1 MVNLPPDSDEQRRSR
16 NSLSFEEFIAVIVAF
31 LAIGSILL
39 WGLTRG
45 GAQNWAA
52 LNFADP
58 PLDLSGSQE
67 PTDQDSGV
75 LTDPDAEPGTDP
87 EAATRSPRETQQQDN
102 GVSVVPPVG
111 GVAVVPVGP
120 QDERVVTSG
129 TTEAPAEPVPE
140 APLAAAPNVPE
151 RPFNVSDVPPDH
163 WAYPFI
169 STLYTAGYL
178 AEPPDGQFRPDQ
190 PMTRAEMAALLNA
203 SFVTGAT
210 SGPSFTDVPSDYW
223 AKEAIDQV
231 VGAGYMR
238 GFPEGDFQPA
248 QPVPRHQVLVTLASG
263 LGLEPSAYSQEL
275 LSRFS
280 DSGDLPEWARGRVAV
295 ATAEGLV
302 VNHPDPALLRPNQPA
317 TRAEIVAM
325 MHQALAAQGLVDDVE
340 SPYIIPALQ

>member
-1 MVNLPPDSDEQRRSR
+1 MVNLPPESEEQRRDR
-16 NSLSFEEFIAVIVAF
+16 NPLSFEEFVALIVAF
-31 LAIGSILL
+31 LAVGSILL
-39 WGLTRG
+39 WGLTRGG

-58 PLDLSGSQE
+58 LIDLSGDQE
-67 PTDQDSGV
+67 PADRDPGV
-75 LTDPDAEPGTDP
+75 LADPNAEPEADP
-87 EAATRSPRETQQQDN
+87 EVGIRSPRERLQRDSE
-102 GVSVVPPVG
+102 VSVVPPVG
-111 GVAVVPVGP
+111 GVAVVPIGP
-120 QDERVVTSG
+120 QDERVVASG
-129 TTEAPAEPVPE
+129 TTAEPAPE
-140 APLAAAPNVPE
+140 TPVAAENSTPE
-151 RPFNVSDVPPDH
+151 RSFNLSDVPPDH

-169 STLYTAGYL
+169 YTLYTAGYL

-203 SFVTGAT
+203 SFVTGSA
-210 SGPSFTDVPSDYW
+210 SGQSFTDIPQDYW
-223 AKEAIDQV
+223 AKAAIDQV

-263 LGLEPSAYSQEL
+263 LGLQPSAYSREL

-280 DSGDLPEWARGRVAV
+280 DSTELPEWARGQVAS
-295 ATAEGLV
+295 ATAAGLV

-325 MHQALAAQGLVDDVE
+325 MHQALATKGLVDEVE
-340 SPYIIPALQ
+340 SPYIIPAMQ